1 MFVEA
6 RSRILSMSAWLECY
20 YGIQP
25 ILHFSDDIIHSCC
38 GVQQGDPLGPL
49 GFFLALQ
56 PILEQ
61 INLDVSGLL
70 INVWYLDDWT
80 VCGPVSDHCT
90 AHGILE
96 VQGPSRGLLLNRKK
110 FLLIIP
116 PDASPPPLRLF
127 SRVLLS
133 TVKTLRKN
141 YIRPQ
146 RGFRVGSAALSS
158 MLFPSGIPS
167 S

>member
-116 PDASPPPLRLF
+116 PDASPPLF
-127 SRVLLS
+127 VSSPGCYCLL
-133 TVKTLRKN
+133 
-141 YIRPQ
+141 
-146 RGFRVGSAALSS
+146 
-158 MLFPSGIPS
+158 
-167 S
+167 